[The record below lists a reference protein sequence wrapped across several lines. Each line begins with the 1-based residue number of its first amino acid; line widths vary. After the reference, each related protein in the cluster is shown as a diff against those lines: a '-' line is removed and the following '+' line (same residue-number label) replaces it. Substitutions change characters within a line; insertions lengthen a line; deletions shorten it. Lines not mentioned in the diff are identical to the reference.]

1 MFIIGNTKIRSY
13 EKGLCFR
20 DREFKGLLSTG
31 RHWFFDPFN
40 KVRVDVVSQR
50 DPWLTHK
57 DLDVIVKS
65 GTLKDEAVTLELKDH
80 ERALIWIDGRFDRI
94 LDAGRYVIWSKFCKV
109 DVETVDARQVLFDH
123 KDLNVILKSKDVE
136 KVLNVFTVEEGH
148 VGVYFK
154 DGDYVKTLVPGQY
167 ASWMKV
173 GKVKLYAID
182 MRETVLDV
190 GGQEIMTADKVTLRM
205 NAILTYRVADARKTV
220 EMVSDVS
227 QALYREAQ
235 LALRAVI
242 GTRELDALLADK
254 TVVAGELEA
263 IVRRRAEEFGIRV
276 ISLGIRDIILP
287 GEMKALL
294 NKVIEAKK
302 ASEAN
307 LISRREETAAMRSQV
322 NTAKL
327 MQENPSLMRMRELE
341 VLEKVAGSSELKVV
355 LGEKGLADRIVNMI

>member
-1 MFIIGNTKIRSY
+1 MMIVGSVKIRSY

-20 DREFKGLLSTG
+20 DREFKGVLGTG
-31 RHWFFDPFN
+31 RHWFVDPLN

-50 DPWLTHK
+50 DPWLAHQ

-65 GTLKDEAVTLELKDH
+65 GALRDEAVTLELKDC
-80 ERALIWIDGRFDRI
+80 ERALVWIDGRFARV

-109 DVETVDARQVLFDH
+109 DVEVVDARQVLFAH
-123 KDLNVILKSKDVE
+123 KELNVVLKSKDVE
-136 KVLNVFTVEEGH
+136 KLLNVFTVEEGH
-148 VGVYFK
+148 VGVYYK
-154 DGDYVKTLVPGQY
+154 DGDFVQTLAPGQY
-167 ASWMKV
+167 ASWLKV
-173 GKVKLYAID
+173 GKVKLYHIAT
-182 MRETVLDV
+182 RETVLDV
-190 GGQEIMTADKVTLRM
+190 GGQEIMTADKVTLRL
-205 NAILTYRVADARKTV
+205 NALVTYKVVDARKTV
-220 EMVSDVS
+220 ELVNDVS

-254 TVVAGELEA
+254 TAVAHELETL
-263 IVRRRAEEFGIRV
+263 VRRRAEEFGIRV
-276 ISLGIRDIILP
+276 LSLGIRDIILP

-302 ASEAN
+302 AAEAN
-307 LISRREETAAMRSQV
+307 VIFRREETAAPRSQL

-327 MQENPSLMRMRELE
+327 MQENPSLMKLRELE

-355 LGEKGLADRIVNMI
+355 LGEKGLAERIVNMI

>member
-1 MFIIGNTKIRSY
+1 MFIMGSAKIRSY
-13 EKGLCFR
+13 EKGLYFR
-20 DREFKGLLSTG
+20 DREFKGVLATG
-31 RHWFFDPFN
+31 RHWFFDPLN
-40 KVRVDVVSQR
+40 RVKVDVVSQR
-50 DPWLTHK
+50 DPWLSHK

-65 GTLKDEAVTLELKDH
+65 GELKEEAVTLDLKDY
-80 ERALIWIDGRFDRI
+80 ERALVWIDGRFVRV
-94 LDAGRYVIWSKFCKV
+94 LDAGQYVIWSKFCKV
-109 DVETVDARQVLFDH
+109 AVEVVDARQVLFDH

-136 KVLNVFTVEEGH
+136 KVINVFTVEESH
-148 VGVYFK
+148 VGVCFR
-154 DGDYVKTLVPGQY
+154 DGEYVKTLAPGQY

-173 GKVKLYAID
+173 GKVKVYAID
-182 MRETVLDV
+182 MREAVLDV

-205 NAILTYRVADARKTV
+205 NAIVTYRVVDARKTV
-220 EMVSDVS
+220 ETVNDVA

-294 NKVIEAKK
+294 NKVIEAQK

-307 LISRREETAAMRSQV
+307 LISRREETAAIRSQM

-327 MQENPSLMRMRELE
+327 MQENPSLMRLRELE

>member
-1 MFIIGNTKIRSY
+1 MWIVGTAKIRSY

-20 DREFKGLLSTG
+20 DGEFKGLLPAG
-31 RHWFFDPFN
+31 RHWFFDPLN
-40 KVRVDVVSQR
+40 KVRVDAVSQR
-50 DPWLTHK
+50 DPWLAHK

-65 GTLKDEAVTLELKDH
+65 GALKDEAVTLELKDY
-80 ERALIWIDGRFDRI
+80 ERALVWIDGRFNRV
-94 LDAGRYVIWSKFCKV
+94 LDAGRYVIWSKFCTV
-109 DVETVDARQVLFDH
+109 DVEVVDARQVLFDH

-136 KVLNVFTVEEGH
+136 KVLNVFAVEEGR
-148 VGVYFK
+148 VGVYFRN
-154 DGDYVKTLVPGQY
+154 GDYVKTLAPGQY
-167 ASWMKV
+167 AAWMKV
-173 GKVKLYAID
+173 GNVKLYPID

-205 NAILTYRVADARKTV
+205 NAILTYRVTDARKTV
-220 EMVSDVS
+220 EMVGDVS

-263 IVRRRAEEFGIRV
+263 IVRRRAEEIGIRV

-294 NKVIEAKK
+294 NKVIEARK

-307 LISRREETAAMRSQV
+307 LITRREETAAIRSQM

-327 MQENPSLMRMRELE
+327 MQENPSLMKLRELE
-341 VLEKVAGSSELKVV
+341 VLEKVAGTSELKVV
-355 LGEKGLADRIVNMI
+355 LGEKGLAERIVNMI